1 MFKKLLLFG
10 FVMVFPL
17 ASFAIEDIKA
27 EDIQKESAVQKRLN
41 DVGVSILNS
50 NKIDGR
56 VVFVYD
62 KTEVK
67 EKLKLDKTSV
77 DRQIIVYGYDYKFIE
92 DDNEL
97 AAFLSRRIAEA
108 YRSYPGLFKGR
119 LNSLKIKAAPKKYQI
134 IFDKIGVDYMVRS
147 GYNPVAMIT
156 LVNKSYPQKR
166 GDSLTN
172 NATSKRLAKIYEH
185 ICVKYPYY
193 LVNNEYY
200 NNKNYQN
207 FLLTSQDN
215 RKMLEEKLK
224 NRSRKELNY
233 E

>member
-1 MFKKLLLFG
+1 MFKKLFLLSLI
-10 FVMVFPL
+10 VFFP
-17 ASFAIEDIKA
+17 AVSYAIEDIKT
-27 EDIQKESAVQKRLN
+27 EEIQKETAVQKRLN
-41 DVGVSILNS
+41 DIGVSILNS

-56 VVFVYD
+56 IVFVYD
-62 KTEVK
+62 KTEAK
-67 EKLKLDKTSV
+67 EKLKLDKTLL
-77 DRQIIVYGYDYKFIE
+77 DRQIVVYGYDYKFIE

-134 IFDKIGVDYMVRS
+134 VFDKIGVDYMVRS

-172 NATSKRLAKIYEH
+172 NTTSKRLAKIYEH

-200 NNKNYQN
+200 ENKSYQN
-207 FLLTSQDN
+207 FLLTSKEN

>member
-1 MFKKLLLFG
+1 
-10 FVMVFPL
+10 MVFPL

-67 EKLKLDKTSV
+67 EKLKLDKTLV

-119 LNSLKIKAAPKKYQI
+119 LNSLK
-134 IFDKIGVDYMVRS
+134 
-147 GYNPVAMIT
+147 
-156 LVNKSYPQKR
+156 
-166 GDSLTN
+166 
-172 NATSKRLAKIYEH
+172 
-185 ICVKYPYY
+185 
-193 LVNNEYY
+193 
-200 NNKNYQN
+200 
-207 FLLTSQDN
+207 
-215 RKMLEEKLK
+215 
-224 NRSRKELNY
+224 
-233 E
+233 